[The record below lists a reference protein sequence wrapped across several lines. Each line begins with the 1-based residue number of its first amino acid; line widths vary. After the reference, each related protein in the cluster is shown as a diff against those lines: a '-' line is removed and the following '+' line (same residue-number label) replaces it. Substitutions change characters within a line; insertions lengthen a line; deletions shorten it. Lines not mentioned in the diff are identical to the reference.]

1 MNLFTPFLLISSSLS
16 SSISLSAY
24 APTKGEEFKIIA
36 TVDINIDS
44 PLYSWKKDGIDL
56 VCSSLEYVIP
66 SFDDDDFGT
75 YTFTLVYKENEEE
88 ITKSK
93 DIVIDHYQL
102 HPKEAPNY
110 LIPLIA
116 GVGVLGLTFL
126 VLSIVFFNKKKSKS
140 KKKKK

>member
-16 SSISLSAY
+16 SDIALTAY

-56 VCSSLEYVIP
+56 ICSSLEYVIP

-75 YTFTLVYKENEEE
+75 YTFTLSYKENEEE
-88 ITKSK
+88 VTKSK

-110 LIPLIA
+110 LIPLIS
-116 GVGVLGLTFL
+116 GVGALGLTFL

>member
-1 MNLFTPFLLISSSLS
+1 MNLLTPILLISSSLS
-16 SSISLSAY
+16 SNISLSAY
-24 APTKGEEFKIIA
+24 APTKGEEFKIVA
-36 TVDINIDS
+36 TIDINIDS

-56 VCSSLEYVIP
+56 ICSSLEYVIP
-66 SFDDDDFGT
+66 SFDDSDFGT
-75 YTFTLVYKENEEE
+75 YTFTLTYKENEED

-126 VLSIVFFNKKKSKS
+126 VLSIIFFNKKKSKPR
-140 KKKKK
+140 KKKK

>member
-1 MNLFTPFLLISSSLS
+1 MNLFTPILIAATSLS
-16 SSISLSAY
+16 YNISLSAY

-44 PLYSWKKDGIDL
+44 PTYSWKKDGIDL
-56 VCSSLEYVIP
+56 ICSSLEYVIP
-66 SFDDDDFGT
+66 SFDDKDFGT
-75 YTFTLVYKENEEE
+75 YTFTLTYKENEEE
-88 ITKSK
+88 IIKSK
-93 DIVIDHYQL
+93 DILIDHYQL
-102 HPKEAPNY
+102 HPKQAPNY

-126 VLSIVFFNKKKSKS
+126 VLSIVFFNKKKSEP

>member
-16 SSISLSAY
+16 SNISLTAY

-36 TVDINIDS
+36 TVDINIDF

-56 VCSSLEYVIP
+56 ICSSLEYVIP

-110 LIPLIA
+110 LIPLIS
-116 GVGVLGLTFL
+116 GVGALGLTFL

>member
-44 PLYSWKKDGIDL
+44 PFYSWKKDGVDL
-56 VCSSLEYVIP
+56 ICSSLEYVI
-66 SFDDDDFGT
+66 SCFDDDDFGT

-116 GVGVLGLTFL
+116 GVGALGLTFL
-126 VLSIVFFNKKKSKS
+126 VLSIVFFNKNKSKS

>member
-1 MNLFTPFLLISSSLS
+1 MNLFTPILIATTSLS
-16 SSISLSAY
+16 SNITLSAY

-44 PLYSWKKDGIDL
+44 PTYSWKKDGVNLI
-56 VCSSLEYVIP
+56 CSSLEYVIP
-66 SFDDDDFGT
+66 SFDDSDFGT
-75 YTFTLVYKENEEE
+75 YTFTLAYKENEEE
-88 ITKSK
+88 IIKSK

-102 HPKEAPNY
+102 HPKEAPSY

-126 VLSIVFFNKKKSKS
+126 VLSIVFLNKKKSKS

>member
-1 MNLFTPFLLISSSLS
+1 MNLFTPILIAATSLS
-16 SSISLSAY
+16 PNITLSAY
-24 APTKGEEFKIIA
+24 APTKGEEFKISA

-44 PLYSWKKDGIDL
+44 PVYSWKKDGINL
-56 VCSSLEYVIP
+56 ICSSLEYVIP
-66 SFDDDDFGT
+66 SFDDVDFGT
-75 YTFTLVYKENEEE
+75 YTFTLAYKENEEE

-93 DIVIDHYQL
+93 DIVIDHYQF
-102 HPKEAPNY
+102 HPKQAPNY
-110 LIPLIA
+110 LIPLIS